1 MAAQSY
7 SQGINQQ
14 NGVRLF
20 RYSDWLPRYPSPKLE
35 KLKIYET
42 RCVNGRHGKNISNMI
57 ISWHRFVC
65 YYLWNALAKFY
76 ENPWNLH
83 TLLIRSKSTH
93 STRNQTRD
101 FRSKRF
107 VNNSRRPRRLCRLL
121 KPQANGVTGPPG
133 VNYNGLEF
141 RGKSVALQSR
151 FLYFDRQDDR
161 KAILAMG
168 KVAKCKGNSR
178 GKKRNTS
185 TETTERQSIESTEN
199 IRAALISEMR
209 SLG

>member
-7 SQGINQQ
+7 STGINQQ

-20 RYSDWLPRYPSPKLE
+20 QYSDWLPRYPSSKLK

-57 ISWHRFVC
+57 ISWHHFVC
-65 YYLWNALAKFY
+65 YYPWNALAKFY
-76 ENPWNLH
+76 ENLWNLH
-83 TLLIRSKSTH
+83 TLLIRSKLAH
-93 STRNQTRD
+93 STRDQMRD

-121 KPQANGVTGPPG
+121 KLQANGVTGPPG

-141 RGKSVALQSR
+141 PGKSGITVTFSICWPAR
-151 FLYFDRQDDR
+151 R
-161 KAILAMG
+161 K
-168 KVAKCKGNSR
+168 KSNPGN
-178 GKKRNTS
+178 G
-185 TETTERQSIESTEN
+185 
-199 IRAALISEMR
+199 
-209 SLG
+209 